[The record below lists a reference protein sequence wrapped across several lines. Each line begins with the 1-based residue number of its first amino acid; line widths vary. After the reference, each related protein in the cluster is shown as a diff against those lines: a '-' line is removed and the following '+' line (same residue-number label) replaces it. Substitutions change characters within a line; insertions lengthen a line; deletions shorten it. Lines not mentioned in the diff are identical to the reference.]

1 MKGQG
6 MTDGTVGRAVERS
19 ITVTVVELVAAETGK
34 DPLEL
39 PPLSTVVDP
48 EALDR
53 LFTDEAPPEASVRFE
68 FAGCHVSVTADGVV
82 TVERS

>member
-1 MKGQG
+1 
-6 MTDGTVGRAVERS
+6 MTDGTVGRAEGRS
-19 ITVTVVELVAAETGK
+19 ISVAVVELVAAETGK

-39 PPLSTVVDP
+39 PPLATVVEP

-53 LFTDEAPPEASVRFE
+53 LFTDDTSTEASVQFP
-68 FAGCHVSVTADGVV
+68 FSDCHVSVTADGVV

>member
-1 MKGQG
+1 
-6 MTDGTVGRAVERS
+6 MTDGTVGRTAGRS
-19 ITVTVVELVAAETGK
+19 ISVAVVELVAAETDT

-39 PPLSTVVDP
+39 PPLANVVEP

-53 LFTDEAPPEASVRFE
+53 LFTDGASTEASAQFQ

-82 TVERS
+82 TVERT